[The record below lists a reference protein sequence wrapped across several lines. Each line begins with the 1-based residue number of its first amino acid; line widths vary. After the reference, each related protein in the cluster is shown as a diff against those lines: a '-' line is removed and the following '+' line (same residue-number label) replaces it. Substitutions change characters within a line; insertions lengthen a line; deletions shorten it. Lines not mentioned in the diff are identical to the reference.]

1 MKRFQAFRKEWGGT
15 IQDIAAALAMLAF
28 LIGAGFWLAVI

>member
-1 MKRFQAFRKEWGGT
+1 MKRFQAFRNEWAGT

-28 LIGAGFWLAVI
+28 LIGAGLWLAVL